1 MTIRAMSRR
10 YLLWTAAAAGAAAM
24 APAARSAW
32 AQQPQITLRYAS
44 LFPPQHSASRS
55 SEWFAE
61 QVARRTG
68 GRVKVEVF
76 HNAALGGEEQVGEG
90 VRSGT
95 IDMGYAGIVGYG
107 GLIRDIRVLEM
118 PYLYE
123 SLDQLKLVI
132 DKVQPVL
139 QQLFTAN
146 GLLLLANQFDGPRM
160 TLSVRPLRSI
170 ADFRGLKFR
179 VPQSP
184 LYIEMVKAFGAIPT
198 PVALP
203 EVYTALQ
210 THVAEALEGS
220 ATTLATGKYYEVAR
234 NLVRTDH
241 IFYAAYV
248 AMNPGRFRQLPADVQ
263 QAIVEAGRD
272 SSGYNLALAKKAN
285 LDDLNHLVGMGL
297 QVQKPDRAPFQAA
310 VRPMNERFAASL
322 GGAAPALYADV
333 RTVTKH

>member
-1 MTIRAMSRR
+1 MLAPVAVRR
-10 YLLWTAAAAGAAAM
+10 VC
-24 APAARSAW
+24 

-55 SEWFAE
+55 SDWFAE
-61 QVARRTG
+61 EVAKRTG
-68 GRVKVEVF
+68 GRVRVQVF

-95 IDMGYAGIVGYG
+95 IDIGYAGIVGYG

-118 PYLYE
+118 PYLYK
-123 SLDQLKLVI
+123 SLDELKLVV

-146 GLLLLANQFDGPRM
+146 ELLLLANQFDGPRM
-160 TLSVRPLRSI
+160 TLAVRPLRSM
-170 ADFRGLKFR
+170 ADFKGLKFR

-184 LYIEMVKAFGAIPT
+184 LYIDMVKAFGAIPT
-198 PVALP
+198 PVAFP

-210 THVAEALEGS
+210 THVAEAMEGS
-220 ATTLATGKYYEVAR
+220 ATTLVTGKYYEAAK

-241 IFYAAYV
+241 IFYTAYV
-248 AMNPGRFRQLPADVQ
+248 AMNPGKFHRLPSDVQ
-263 QAIVEAGRD
+263 RVIVEVGRE
-272 SSGYNLALAKKAN
+272 SSGYNLVLAKKAN

-297 QVQKPDRAPFQAA
+297 QVQKPDRAPFEAA
-310 VRPMNERFAASL
+310 VKPMNERFAAGL

-333 RTVTKH
+333 RAVTKH